1 MIKQTENGLWMY
13 EGDTFKIIMTRYT
26 DPHRLNLARN
36 AAIYL
41 GKSDRDNIKRPLNI
55 VKKGHV
61 PEIFRGEFAEF
72 EFIDVSKEVYDHL
85 VTYTTRNMRV
95 AGGNRAL
102 VSDDFTMP
110 SDKMKNRELVEECIA
125 SSMSNYKTL
134 LDAGETRQVARSAMP
149 VNAKMNN
156 FVFQFNFL
164 TLGQAVFPQRIWE
177 KGAQGNTVKVVKGM
191 YELCYNID
199 PELWQTFYEVFGT
212 PASEWKE
219 VRRKL
224 SKNKVTIRDFLDSV
238 GQVDD
243 GDKLLVEFLLEKYG
257 EIKTMW

>member
-1 MIKQTENGLWMY
+1 
-13 EGDTFKIIMTRYT
+13 
-26 DPHRLNLARN
+26 
-36 AAIYL
+36 
-41 GKSDRDNIKRPLNI
+41 
-55 VKKGHV
+55 
-61 PEIFRGEFAEF
+61 
-72 EFIDVSKEVYDHL
+72 
-85 VTYTTRNMRV
+85 
-95 AGGNRAL
+95 
-102 VSDDFTMP
+102 
-110 SDKMKNRELVEECIA
+110 
-125 SSMSNYKTL
+125 
-134 LDAGETRQVARSAMP
+134 
-149 VNAKMNN
+149 
-156 FVFQFNFL
+156 
-164 TLGQAVFPQRIWE
+164 
-177 KGAQGNTVKVVKGM
+177 M